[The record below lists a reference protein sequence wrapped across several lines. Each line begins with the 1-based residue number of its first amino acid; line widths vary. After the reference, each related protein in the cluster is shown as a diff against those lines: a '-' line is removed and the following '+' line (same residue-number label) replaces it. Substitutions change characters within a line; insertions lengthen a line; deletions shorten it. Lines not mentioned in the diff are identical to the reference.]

1 MKASW
6 GESFSQ
12 LESSLQALKN
22 QLLTFQHH
30 LFTRVK
36 RLH

>member
-12 LESSLQALKN
+12 LESSLQSLKSSAASLPVSFVYAS
-22 QLLTFQHH
+22 Q
-30 LFTRVK
+30 
-36 RLH
+36 